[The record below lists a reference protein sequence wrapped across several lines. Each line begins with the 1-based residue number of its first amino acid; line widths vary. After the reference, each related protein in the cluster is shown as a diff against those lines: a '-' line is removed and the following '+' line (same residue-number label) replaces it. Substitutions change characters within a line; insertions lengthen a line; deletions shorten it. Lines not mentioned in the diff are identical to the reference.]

1 LAEWTAARPS
11 GHVKGIFV
19 YTEGCCSGDTLMA
32 DQKPPPNT
40 RVGKYELEEFLGG
53 GMSQVYRAKDSVLGR
68 TVAVK
73 ILTDAGV
80 LDNETKAR
88 FLQEARTASNI
99 SHENIINV
107 FDFGEDQGRPFI
119 VMEFLDGE
127 SLRDAIKRGHLGDF
141 PSRLKIVIQVARA
154 IDYIHTRKIIHRDI
168 KPENINLDSTGK
180 VKLMDFGIAKSE
192 GIALT
197 RAGFTLGTPYYMAPE
212 QVLGQPVTPQAD
224 VYAFG
229 ILLFEV
235 LTGLK
240 PIVGDS
246 VEKIF
251 NQILY
256 QPINLEPLRAQKLPP
271 GISTLVEKCTAK
283 QPAQRP
289 PGLGIVIEEMEQ
301 ILDPARPV
309 SGRGRSG
316 PRTGVP
322 AAGER
327 QPEVAHAQAQI
338 ATVSIVSKTP
348 DPHPVNLEGLPGF
361 MRMLPRP
368 LQSQGGLM
376 IIAGLAMVVLMAL
389 VYVALFLAHVI

>member
-1 LAEWTAARPS
+1 MAE
-11 GHVKGIFV
+11 
-19 YTEGCCSGDTLMA
+19 
-32 DQKPPPNT
+32 KPENT
-40 RVGKYELEEFLGG
+40 RIGKYELEEFLGG
-53 GMSQVYRAKDSVLGR
+53 GMSHVYRAKDSVLGR
-68 TVAVK
+68 RVALK
-73 ILTDAGV
+73 ILTEAGV
-80 LDNETKAR
+80 QDTETKAR

-119 VMEFLDGE
+119 VMEFLEGE

-141 PSRLKIVIQVARA
+141 PSRLKVVVQVARA
-154 IDYIHTRKIIHRDI
+154 IDYIHTKKIIHRDI

-212 QVLGQPVTPQAD
+212 QVLGQVVTPQAD

-240 PIVGDS
+240 PITGES

-256 QPINLEPLRAQKLPP
+256 QPIDLQPLQPP
-271 GISTLVEKCTAK
+271 KFPAAISGLIERCTAK

-289 PGLGIVIEEMEQ
+289 AGLGIVVEELER
-301 ILDPARPV
+301 ILDPTRPV

-316 PRTGVP
+316 HHEAAVP
-322 AAGER
+322 SVAAGTR
-327 QPEVAHAQAQI
+327 QPESPHGQSSMI
-338 ATVSIVSKTP
+338 STVTSMSKT
-348 DPHPVNLEGLPGF
+348 HPPQRTANLEGLPGF
-361 MRMLPRP
+361 VRNLPGP
-368 LQSQGGLM
+368 LQSQSGLM
-376 IIAGLAMVVLMAL
+376 ILAGVAMVVLMAL
-389 VYVALFLAHVI
+389 VYVALALTHVI

>member
-1 LAEWTAARPS
+1 MAAMP
-11 GHVKGIFV
+11 
-19 YTEGCCSGDTLMA
+19 E
-32 DQKPPPNT
+32 NT

-68 TVAVK
+68 RVAVK

-80 LDNETKAR
+80 QDTETKAR

-107 FDFGEDQGRPFI
+107 FDFGEDQGRPFM
-119 VMEFLDGE
+119 VMEFLEGE
-127 SLRDAIKRGHLGDF
+127 SLRDAIKRGHLGDV
-141 PSRLKIVIQVARA
+141 PSRLRIVLQVARA

-212 QVLGQPVTPQAD
+212 QVLGQPVTPQVD

-240 PIVGDS
+240 PITGES

-256 QPINLEPLRAQKLPP
+256 QPVDLEPLRAQNMSPL
-271 GISTLVEKCTAK
+271 IVSLIERCTAK

-289 PGLGIVIEEMEQ
+289 AGFGIVIEELERV
-301 ILDPARPV
+301 LDPTRPV
-309 SGRGRSG
+309 SGRGRSSQHAVVA
-316 PRTGVP
+316 TGVAP
-322 AAGER
+322 GTR
-327 QPEVAHAQAQI
+327 QPESSHARS
-338 ATVSIVSKTP
+338 SIISTITALT
-348 DPHPVNLEGLPGF
+348 DPRGAVNLDGLPGF
-361 MRMLPRP
+361 VRNLPAP

-376 IIAGLAMVVLMAL
+376 IMAGVAMMLVMAL
-389 VYVALFLAHVI
+389 IYVALVLTHVI

>member
-1 LAEWTAARPS
+1 MAEMP
-11 GHVKGIFV
+11 
-19 YTEGCCSGDTLMA
+19 E
-32 DQKPPPNT
+32 NT
-40 RVGKYELEEFLGG
+40 RIGKYELEEFLGG
-53 GMSQVYRAKDSVLGR
+53 GMSHVYRAKDSVLGR
-68 TVAVK
+68 RVALK
-73 ILTDAGV
+73 ILTEAG
-80 LDNETKAR
+80 LRDTETKAR

-107 FDFGEDQGRPFI
+107 FDFGEDQGRPFM
-119 VMEFLDGE
+119 VMEFLEGE

-141 PSRLKIVIQVARA
+141 PSRLKIVVQVARA

-212 QVLGQPVTPQAD
+212 QVLGQAVTTQAD

-235 LTGLK
+235 LTELK
-240 PIVGDS
+240 PITGES

-256 QPINLEPLRAQKLPP
+256 EPIDLAPLQPPKFPAAVGSLIER
-271 GISTLVEKCTAK
+271 CTAK

-289 PGLGIVIEEMEQ
+289 PGLGVVVEELER
-301 ILDPARPV
+301 ILDPTRPI
-309 SGRGRSG
+309 SGRGRTG
-316 PRTGVP
+316 PQPVP
-322 AAGER
+322 TPAR
-327 QPEVAHAQAQI
+327 QPESPHAEGSMISTVTAFSEAPPPQRA
-338 ATVSIVSKTP
+338 VSI
-348 DPHPVNLEGLPGF
+348 DGLPGF
-361 MRMLPRP
+361 VRNLPAP
-368 LQSQGGLM
+368 LQSQAGLM
-376 IIAGLAMVVLMAL
+376 ILAGVAMVVLMAL
-389 VYVALFLAHVI
+389 VYVALSLTHVI

>member
-1 LAEWTAARPS
+1 MAE
-11 GHVKGIFV
+11 
-19 YTEGCCSGDTLMA
+19 
-32 DQKPPPNT
+32 QKPLNT

-53 GMSQVYRAKDSVLGR
+53 GMSHVYRAKDSVLGR
-68 TVAVK
+68 RVALK
-73 ILTDAGV
+73 ILTEAGV
-80 LDNETKAR
+80 MDNETKAR

-119 VMEFLDGE
+119 VMEFLEGE

-141 PSRLKIVIQVARA
+141 PSRLKIVIQVGRA
-154 IDYIHTRKIIHRDI
+154 IDYIHTKKIIHRDI

-256 QPINLEPLRAQKLPP
+256 QPISLEPLKAQKIPP
-271 GISTLVEKCTAK
+271 AVSTLIERCTAK

-289 PGLGIVIEEMEQ
+289 PGLGVVVEELEQ

-309 SGRGRSG
+309 SGRGRTAQRAPAG
-316 PRTGVP
+316 PP
-322 AAGER
+322 SGER
-327 QPEVAHAQAQI
+327 HPESPREQHSQISTVTTLSNTPAPQQAL
-338 ATVSIVSKTP
+338 AL
-348 DPHPVNLEGLPGF
+348 DGLPGF
-361 MRMLPRP
+361 VRNLPKP

-376 IIAGLAMVVLMAL
+376 VLAGLAVVVLMGL
-389 VYVALFLAHVI
+389 VYLALSLAHLV

>member
-1 LAEWTAARPS
+1 MAENP
-11 GHVKGIFV
+11 
-19 YTEGCCSGDTLMA
+19 E
-32 DQKPPPNT
+32 NT
-40 RVGKYELEEFLGG
+40 RIGKYELEEFLGG

-68 TVAVK
+68 RVALK
-73 ILTDAGV
+73 ILTEAGLQDA
-80 LDNETKAR
+80 EAKAR

-99 SHENIINV
+99 SHENIISV

-119 VMEFLDGE
+119 VMEFLEGE

-141 PSRLKIVIQVARA
+141 PSRLRILVQVGRA
-154 IDYIHTRKIIHRDI
+154 IDYIHTKKIIHRDI
-168 KPENINLDSTGK
+168 KPENINLDTTGK

-212 QVLGQPVTPQAD
+212 QVLGQTVTPQVD

-235 LTGLK
+235 LTELK
-240 PIVGDS
+240 PITAES

-256 QPINLEPLRAQKLPP
+256 QPIDLEPLQPP
-271 GISTLVEKCTAK
+271 KFPPAIASLIERCTAK

-289 PGLGIVIEEMEQ
+289 PGLGVVVEEMER
-301 ILDPARPV
+301 ILDPTRPV

-316 PRTGVP
+316 QHATDAPAVPTGT
-322 AAGER
+322 R
-327 QPEVAHAQAQI
+327 QPESPHTQSSMI
-338 ATVSIVSKTP
+338 PTVTALSKTLP
-348 DPHPVNLEGLPGF
+348 PQRAVNLESLPGF
-361 MRMLPRP
+361 VRNLPAP
-368 LQSQGGLM
+368 LQSQSGLM
-376 IIAGLAMVVLMAL
+376 ILACLAVVLIMAVVYIGLA
-389 VYVALFLAHVI
+389 LAHLI